1 MLWDTAKGLLQKG
14 WMEVQEGHSLIPA
27 DPGVG
32 TPLSSERGDVSYEFG
47 VDTITGAAAAVDGA
61 PGGRGPGR
69 RATHGVRLRAL
80 PARGVGSVDGALCA
94 HTARPLQPHARL
106 VLDRPQGGARTRAVR
121 LCVGVMGNQ
130 SGQVLRVIPVEGCH
144 QPGLCSG
151 LCLDALARS

>member
-1 MLWDTAKGLLQKG
+1 
-14 WMEVQEGHSLIPA
+14 MEVQEGHSLIPA